1 MGQRKKN
8 AARGPFLLP
17 ARGKRQQDFSP
28 FEYSGHG
35 CSESAQADFAANG
48 HPGTVSTAR
57 RELQRNPTK
66 R

>member
-35 CSESAQADFAANG
+35 CSESAQADFAATG
-48 HPGTVSTAR
+48 PQAR
-57 RELQRNPTK
+57 LQPPATTPDVRAQ
-66 R
+66 RI